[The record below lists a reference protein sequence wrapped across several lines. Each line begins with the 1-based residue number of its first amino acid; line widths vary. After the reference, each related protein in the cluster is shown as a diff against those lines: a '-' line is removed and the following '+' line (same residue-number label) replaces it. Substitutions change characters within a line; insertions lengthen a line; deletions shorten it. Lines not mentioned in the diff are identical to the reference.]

1 MIAITMQPTDITRL
15 DGLLRVA
22 QTFRLSEQGR
32 ARDVGNGLAERAD
45 PDGSKLG
52 AFTLGVLDS
61 LLAAHDG
68 HSSLLPLLLYVLMV
82 NDHGPGEAAVAET
95 KRVLA
100 LERSYDLRSYL
111 RLGRQTAMR
120 AFIGEPA
127 EPGAYAELLL
137 SEVSYN

>member
-1 MIAITMQPTDITRL
+1 MIAITVQPTDIDRL
-15 DGLLRVA
+15 DGLLQAA

-32 ARDVGNGLAERAD
+32 ARDVRSGLAEQAD

-68 HSSLLPLLLYVLMV
+68 HSSLLPLLIYVLMV
-82 NDHGPGEAAVAET
+82 NDHGPGTTAVEET
-95 KRVLA
+95 KRILA
-100 LERSYDLRSYL
+100 LERSHGMRNYV

-120 AFIGEPA
+120 AFVGEPA

-137 SEVSYN
+137 SEVRYN

>member
-1 MIAITMQPTDITRL
+1 MIAITLQPTDISRL

-32 ARDVGNGLAERAD
+32 ARDVGNAERAD

-82 NDHGPGEAAVAET
+82 NDHGPGEAAVEET

-100 LERSYDLRSYL
+100 LERSNSMRSYL

-120 AFIGEPA
+120 AFVGEPA

>member
-15 DGLLRVA
+15 DGLLRAA

-32 ARDVGNGLAERAD
+32 ARDVGSGLAERAD

-61 LLAAHDG
+61 LLAAQDG

-82 NDHGPGEAAVAET
+82 NDHGPGETAVAET

-100 LERSYDLRSYL
+100 LERCNDLRSYV

-120 AFIGEPA
+120 AFVGEPA

>member
-1 MIAITMQPTDITRL
+1 MQPTDIARL

-32 ARDVGNGLAERAD
+32 ARDVGNRLAERAD

-61 LLAAHDG
+61 LLAAQDG
-68 HSSLLPLLLYVLMV
+68 HSSLLPFLVYVLMV
-82 NDHGPGEAAVAET
+82 NDHGPGAMAVDET
-95 KRVLA
+95 KRLLG
-100 LERSYDLRSYL
+100 LEHSRELRGYV

-120 AFIGEPA
+120 AFVGEPP

>member
-1 MIAITMQPTDITRL
+1 MIAISMQPTDIVRL
-15 DGLLRVA
+15 DGLLRAA

-32 ARDVGNGLAERAD
+32 ARDVGNGLPERAD

-82 NDHGPGEAAVAET
+82 NDHGPGETAVAET
-95 KRVLA
+95 KRVLG
-100 LERSYDLRSYL
+100 LERSNDLRSYV

-120 AFIGEPA
+120 AFVGEPA